1 MWDNIVIGVIVYVC
15 SRHSGVLW
23 VWGCGFPV
31 FEGGG
36 LIPMGVCSLGGFEFA
51 PRRFCSLG
59 NFLWVCVCVGGLFAP
74 FGTCGGGGGG
84 VPVSGLAIAGNFFL
98 FIEILGRF

>member
-84 VPVSGLAIAGNFFL
+84 ECP
-98 FIEILGRF
+98 